1 MFADADHEVID
12 SPEALFRHLYEEH
25 GVEEARDLDPDS
37 APLQFWLRRH
47 ADLERAQRA
56 ARRPDPPPDPPARP
70 EPGPEA
76 RSSAQ
81 PPPEPEVRTP
91 AQPPPEP
98 EVRSSA
104 QPPRKAEVRSSAQR
118 PRPEAHGRAEPRR
131 EPAPPFPPT
140 GGRGPGRPDG
150 AGVGRDGR
158 RHAGFGD
165 PLVEAVARALAGRG
179 YDEAVVRSAIR
190 SFAPDGRG
198 PSGEAAV
205 RAALIEPMLQ
215 SAAER
220 LLGAPGAGRPADG
233 SRPFP
238 ASERRQSTPAPQ
250 RPQPAPA
257 APARPAAAAE
267 PDPAPAQPPRRE
279 EPVRPEA
286 AWAVLWA
293 DLADSGRRPGDGAGS
308 AGGDDGDDLM
318 AVANAVQARRRV
330 RLLRR

>member
-1 MFADADHEVID
+1 
-12 SPEALFRHLYEEH
+12 
-25 GVEEARDLDPDS
+25 
-37 APLQFWLRRH
+37 
-47 ADLERAQRA
+47 
-56 ARRPDPPPDPPARP
+56 
-70 EPGPEA
+70 
-76 RSSAQ
+76 
-81 PPPEPEVRTP
+81 
-91 AQPPPEP
+91 
-98 EVRSSA
+98 
-104 QPPRKAEVRSSAQR
+104 
-118 PRPEAHGRAEPRR
+118 
-131 EPAPPFPPT
+131 
-140 GGRGPGRPDG
+140 
-150 AGVGRDGR
+150 VGRDGR

-190 SFAPDGRG
+190 SFAADSRG

-220 LLGAPGAGRPADG
+220 LLGAPSAGRPAGG

-238 ASERRQSTPAPQ
+238 ASERRQPTPAPQ

-257 APARPAAAAE
+257 APARPAASRPEPTPAAPARPAAAE
-267 PDPAPAQPPRRE
+267 PDPAPASPPRRE

-293 DLADSGRRPGDGAGS
+293 DLADSGRRTGEGAES
-308 AGGDDGDDLM
+308 GGDDGDDLM
-318 AVANAVQARRRV
+318 AVADAVQARRRV

>member
-1 MFADADHEVID
+1 MSADADHEVID

-56 ARRPDPPPDPPARP
+56 ARRQPDRPPARP
-70 EPGPEA
+70 EPEPEA
-76 RSSAQ
+76 G
-81 PPPEPEVRTP
+81 
-91 AQPPPEP
+91 
-98 EVRSSA
+98 
-104 QPPRKAEVRSSAQR
+104 SSAQR
-118 PRPEAHGRAEPRR
+118 PPGPEARTSAQRPPEREVRPAAKRPRAADGRSPAQPPRPEAR
-131 EPAPPFPPT
+131 
-140 GGRGPGRPDG
+140 
-150 AGVGRDGR
+150 GVGRDGR

-190 SFAPDGRG
+190 SFAADSRG

-220 LLGAPGAGRPADG
+220 LLGAPTEGRPADG
-233 SRPFP
+233 PPPFP
-238 ASERRQSTPAPQ
+238 ASARR
-250 RPQPAPA
+250 QPAPEPERPEPAQA
-257 APARPAAAAE
+257 ASSRRAAARPE
-267 PDPAPAQPPRRE
+267 PDPAPASPPRRE

-293 DLADSGRRPGDGAGS
+293 DLADSGRRTGEGAES
-308 AGGDDGDDLM
+308 GGDDGDDLM
-318 AVANAVQARRRV
+318 AVADAVQARRRV

>member
-1 MFADADHEVID
+1 MSADADHEVID

-56 ARRPDPPPDPPARP
+56 ARRQPDRPPARP
-70 EPGPEA
+70 EPEPEA
-76 RSSAQ
+76 G
-81 PPPEPEVRTP
+81 
-91 AQPPPEP
+91 
-98 EVRSSA
+98 
-104 QPPRKAEVRSSAQR
+104 SSAQR
-118 PRPEAHGRAEPRR
+118 PPEREVRPSAKRPRAADVRSPAQPPRPEAR
-131 EPAPPFPPT
+131 
-140 GGRGPGRPDG
+140 
-150 AGVGRDGR
+150 GVGRDGR

-190 SFAPDGRG
+190 SFAADSRG

-205 RAALIEPMLQ
+205 RAILIEPMLQ

-220 LLGAPGAGRPADG
+220 LLGAATEGRPADG
-233 SRPFP
+233 
-238 ASERRQSTPAPQ
+238 PAPFSASA
-250 RPQPAPA
+250 RRQPAPEPERPEPAQA
-257 APARPAAAAE
+257 ASSRRAAARPE
-267 PDPAPAQPPRRE
+267 PDPAPASPPRRE

-293 DLADSGRRPGDGAGS
+293 DLADSGRRTGEGAES
-308 AGGDDGDDLM
+308 GGDDGDDLM
-318 AVANAVQARRRV
+318 AVADAVQARRRV

>member
-81 PPPEPEVRTP
+81 PPPEPEIRTS

-104 QPPRKAEVRSSAQR
+104 KRPREAEVRSSAKR